1 MVIGETAV
9 NASLQAL
16 ELADPFLKN
25 FQPLFVKITLLFGG
39 LFGLY
44 LFILGLNLYYNRKKV
59 QVLKDIRYDLDQMNM
74 HYGLKYSQHHK
85 KGISRLWKKVLS
97 LFRRGGRS

>member
-9 NASLQAL
+9 NASLQAI
-16 ELADPFLKN
+16 ELADPFLQN

-44 LFILGLNLYYNRKKV
+44 LFILAMNLYYNRKKV
-59 QVLKDIRYDLDQMNM
+59 KVLKDIRYDLDQQNI
-74 HYGLKYSQHHK
+74 HNGLKYSHHRK
-85 KGISRLWKKVLS
+85 KGVVKWWKKIAHLVK
-97 LFRRGGRS
+97 GGSK